1 MPSLAVVAK
10 FATTG
15 KSLSSSFL
23 FVPYL
28 FFCGKYSDKFEQ
40 ITIVVFV
47 EDAVLMEDVVNVFE
61 WFCAETS
68 EASFSI
74 WHLISE
80 SQSRILHY
88 LPFPVSPHPSPF
100 SISPG
105 WNLIFFRKK
114 LFFLPDSGFLL
125 MGRDISIIYKIYNN

>member
-1 MPSLAVVAK
+1 MIFCIISFISRFNLEKANHDFSIIFHSDTILFAAK
-10 FATTG
+10 
-15 KSLSSSFL
+15 LRLL

-28 FFCGKYSDKFEQ
+28 FFCGKYLDK
-40 ITIVVFV
+40 
-47 EDAVLMEDVVNVFE
+47 
-61 WFCAETS
+61 
-68 EASFSI
+68 
-74 WHLISE
+74 SE

-114 LFFLPDSGFLL
+114 LFFLPE
-125 MGRDISIIYKIYNN
+125 GRFPIKNNSFRRNGEIYNKYFGDGLFFAVGI